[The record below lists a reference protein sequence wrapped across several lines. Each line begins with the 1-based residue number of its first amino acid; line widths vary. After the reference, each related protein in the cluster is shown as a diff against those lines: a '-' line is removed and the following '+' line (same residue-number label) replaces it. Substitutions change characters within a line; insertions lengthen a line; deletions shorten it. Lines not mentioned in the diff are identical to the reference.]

1 MGVASRSSWAT
12 DRLTE
17 VGKELD
23 CFVAI
28 AQRNEGY
35 GSTQHRRASAIT
47 ALERPQGVLA
57 DKMFRSRCVEPRSLA
72 RTDHSLHPAAAFPVH
87 ALGSPW
93 FRSRHRSAVVETT
106 RSDASAPSH

>member
-47 ALERPQGVLA
+47 ALDVRKGCLLIKCFEA
-57 DKMFRSRCVEPRSLA
+57 DAQWLPLN
-72 RTDHSLHPAAAFPVH
+72 
-87 ALGSPW
+87 
-93 FRSRHRSAVVETT
+93 HR
-106 RSDASAPSH
+106 RASIFGEN

>member
-35 GSTQHRRASAIT
+35 GSTQHRRASAMT

-57 DKMFRSRCVEPRSLA
+57 DKMFRSGCA
-72 RTDHSLHPAAAFPVH
+72 M
-87 ALGSPW
+87 
-93 FRSRHRSAVVETT
+93 
-106 RSDASAPSH
+106 ASAESSSSLDLWRELTIR

>member
-1 MGVASRSSWAT
+1 MGVAWSWWAA
-12 DRLTE
+12 DPLTE

-57 DKMFRSRCVEPRSLA
+57 DKMFRSRCA
-72 RTDHSLHPAAAFPVH
+72 M
-87 ALGSPW
+87 
-93 FRSRHRSAVVETT
+93 
-106 RSDASAPSH
+106 ASAQSSSSLDLWRELTIRYIQRRLFRITLSDRRGFARATARRS